1 MLNVSLADLLDANA
15 TDHKQLIESGLLA
28 AFRLLMALPF
38 VIGTIAF
45 VLNIVIRFSHPV
57 PDFVA
62 KIPLPIFILFL
73 SFQAITLIYLYLPQA
88 LEKLGRYFLPIG
100 LILASTGEIAL
111 YTTAVVGNFESSV
124 MRELLETSAGRLY
137 FLIIPLVLISWQY
150 GYRSAIRYTIV
161 LVIFELL
168 MVSVSFSR
176 GQVDAWL
183 RLEFTAQRTLMFL
196 VVAYLVT
203 RVIMSQRKQREELY
217 EANVR
222 LQQYNSTLEQLAV
235 SRERNRL
242 ARELHDILA
251 HHMSG
256 MVLQLEGTRL
266 LWDQDLTQAKATLEE
281 SIDTVRS
288 GLTETRR
295 ALRALRA
302 SPLED
307 LGLREAVHM
316 LATNTADR
324 AGFHLDIS
332 LPEHVLQLSLT
343 MEQAV
348 YRIAQEALTNV
359 ERHAKATSLKV
370 LLDQNDN
377 ELLLDIEDNGC
388 GFELQ
393 KVNTDEQFGLWGI
406 RERAEAVGGKL
417 TVHSVVGQG
426 TQMTFSVVV

>member
-1 MLNVSLADLLDANA
+1 MSLADLLDANA
-15 TDHKQLIESGLLA
+15 TDHKQLIEPGLLA

-38 VIGTIAF
+38 VVGTIAL
-45 VLNIVIRFSHPV
+45 VLNVVIRLFHPV

-62 KIPLPIFILFL
+62 KIPLQLVIFFL
-73 SFQAITLIYLYLPQA
+73 SFQAITLTYLYWTQA
-88 LEKLGRYFLPIG
+88 LERLGRYFLPIG
-100 LILASTGEIAL
+100 LVLASTGEIAL
-111 YTTAVVGNFESSV
+111 YTTVVMGDFERSMVS
-124 MRELLETSAGRLY
+124 ELLEKGAGSLY

-150 GYRSAIRYTIV
+150 GYRPAIRYTLA

-168 MVSVSFSR
+168 MVAVSLSR
-176 GQVDAWL
+176 GQADAWL
-183 RLEFTAQRTLMFL
+183 RLEFTVQRTIIFL

-203 RVIMSQRKQREELY
+203 RVIMSQKKQREELY

-266 LWDQDLTQAKATLEE
+266 LWDQNLTQAKATLEE
-281 SIDTVRS
+281 SIDTARS

-307 LGLREAVHM
+307 LGLREAIHM

-324 AGFHLDIS
+324 AGLHLDIS
-332 LPEHVLQLSLT
+332 LPDHVLQLSPT
-343 MEQAV
+343 VEQAV

-393 KVNTDEQFGLWGI
+393 KVNTDEHFGLWGI
-406 RERAEAVGGKL
+406 RERAEAIGGKL

-426 TQMTFSVVV
+426 AQMTFSVVV